1 MINPIETYNEY
12 LKEINGYEQK
22 KRLKDNPDRL
32 SASGAGMCHRKH
44 YYNIN
49 KGEKKPIS
57 EDSLRILRLGS
68 VMGEE
73 FRKAIDNVALDDT
86 NLSIYQETLLSSDSL
101 MVRGHCDLLLVENGI
116 GKMYDWKTC
125 NSFKFKHIENGN
137 HKSENYELQV
147 GTYCIM
153 ALEMG
158 LCKEINHMAILY
170 YSKHDSKM
178 REYVIQEDAIDRA
191 REYWKSVY
199 LNIRKASEPLMID
212 IEFKEG
218 IAPVYKWECGR
229 YCDYSRICPSPLNK
243 EFVK

>member
-1 MINPIETYNEY
+1 MINPIETYNAY
-12 LKEINGYEQK
+12 LQEINGYEQE

-44 YYNIN
+44 YYNLN
-49 KGEKKPIS
+49 KTEKKPMS
-57 EDSLRILRLGS
+57 DNSLRILRLGS

-73 FRKAIDNVALDDT
+73 FRKAIDNVALDNT
-86 NLSIYQETLLSSDSL
+86 NLTIYQETLLSSKTL
-101 MVRGHCDLLLVENGI
+101 NVRGHCDLLLVENGI

-137 HKSENYELQV
+137 HKSDNYELQV

-158 LCKEINHMAILY
+158 LCREIIHMALLY
-170 YSKHDSKM
+170 YSKNDSKM
-178 REYVIQEDAIDRA
+178 KVYVIPSDAIDRA
-191 REYWKSVY
+191 RDYWSAVEE
-199 LNIRKASEPLMID
+199 NIQTDID
-212 IEFKEG
+212 FKEG
-218 IAPVYKWECGR
+218 IAPVYKWECGK
-229 YCDYSRICPSPLNK
+229 YCDYSLVCPSPLNK